1 MSNITDGSQT
11 TIQQLLK
18 LNFIFDTPAFMDSL
32 FVFDPALRPECE
44 ASSLPFVLSFLD
56 HLWCVWDVTLGEF
69 ELG

>member
-44 ASSLPFVLSFLD
+44 ASSLRC
-56 HLWCVWDVTLGEF
+56 HLGRV
-69 ELG
+69 

>member
-18 LNFIFDTPAFMDSL
+18 LNFIFYTPAFMDSL

-44 ASSLPFVLSFLD
+44 AFVLSFLD
-56 HLWCVWDVTLGEF
+56 NLWCVWDVTLGEF
-69 ELG
+69 E